1 MDEEL
6 YGISFKIIAAAG
18 DAHSQAQIAVKK
30 ANQYEFEEAE
40 KLIAEAKNN
49 LKEAHKYQTSLLQ
62 GEAEGTPVPVYA
74 IMMHAYDHYAMAL
87 EGIDLAEEVILLNKK
102 IKGLEDR
109 LV

>member
-49 LKEAHKYQTSLLQ
+49 LKEAHKYRPVFCRGNRGNSCAGLCNHDACIQIIMQWLLKELIWQ
-62 GEAEGTPVPVYA
+62 R
-74 IMMHAYDHYAMAL
+74 
-87 EGIDLAEEVILLNKK
+87 K
-102 IKGLEDR
+102 
-109 LV
+109 